1 MYREL
6 LSSTKQF
13 LLQQQA
19 TYVPCD
25 AEMRRYFESQVQS
38 KKDQRDIKDQK
49 EVCLRPR
56 LLQNTEH
63 QINAERKTENAERHT
78 AISQQLPSLLPEHT
92 KELPQPPVAPA
103 LRSAISTLRL
113 PVLRSL
119 FCDLRS
125 SFDDLKAKLK
135 GLGVQIPLVE
145 TPVCE
150 EEAEKKSN
158 AWKEKV
164 PQGMVISFF
173 PSDSIQGQVVKN
185 LTRAIHTKLAPAH
198 MIFSPGK
205 EALAE
210 LFIYAQA
217 QLLKAVFF
225 ATDRALKSK
234 INEFVLPLELEELK
248 EKGEILGNRG
258 QLFDTPLFDLH
269 VSETLSTSKEEKQAV
284 WNALKAVIQ

>member
-1 MYREL
+1 MTRSQMYREL

-158 AWKEKV
+158 
-164 PQGMVISFF
+164 
-173 PSDSIQGQVVKN
+173 
-185 LTRAIHTKLAPAH
+185 
-198 MIFSPGK
+198 
-205 EALAE
+205 
-210 LFIYAQA
+210 
-217 QLLKAVFF
+217 
-225 ATDRALKSK
+225 
-234 INEFVLPLELEELK
+234 
-248 EKGEILGNRG
+248 
-258 QLFDTPLFDLH
+258 
-269 VSETLSTSKEEKQAV
+269 
-284 WNALKAVIQ
+284 